1 MNTGFW
7 RSFLLS
13 HGVLGSRLSRNQ
25 TWLPRMMA
33 GVVVF
38 GGLVGGSGTVGW
50 AFRPETQETQEAE
63 KTQEAAQEK
72 QDEAKQDEQE
82 DGTADFEKATELKL
96 NARRPM
102 DLDKVVQLCESA
114 LKKGLDPATE
124 EFCRRLMLDSL
135 MEYARISSSRI
146 LTPQQDPRWRFLRG
160 EALKRLTKVVDL
172 EAKNVEAWML
182 IAKLNLLEAG
192 DREQGAA
199 AVAKV
204 IELTADDKAQLAE
217 ALLVRAGYAED
228 DQKRIEDLNQAV
240 EVDPKNI
247 EVRRARAIYFMRI
260 ADNEKAILDFQAI
273 LEAEPTIENR
283 LLLANVMM
291 EADQLDK
298 ALELLAAAEAAEGEF
313 RPKMMMAQIHFRKKE
328 YEKCLENI
336 DQVLGMVED
345 LPEATNMRILSLL
358 QLERNEEALTAA
370 EEWVEKMPNNPQ
382 GYWLRSIANSSM
394 DKFDE
399 AIQDLQFLVES
410 VPDAP
415 LFKLQLGNLYN
426 ASDRPRAALKIFEEL
441 QEDSPDLEGFH
452 RSRGD
457 AYLSTGQHAEAV
469 ADYEKELAKNPED
482 SGTLNNLAWVLATSP
497 TDSVR
502 NGARSIELGLKAAEL
517 TKYEQAHILSTL
529 ASGYAE
535 TGDFEKAREWIAKA
549 VAIAEAEKAK
559 NLDSLKKEAASYEKN
574 EAWRELEVKEEAPLP
589 EAAPKRRPRQRPPTD
604 RSDDDF

>member
-7 RSFLLS
+7 RSLLIS
-13 HGVLGSRLSRNQ
+13 HGVLGRRLGGTQ
-25 TWLPRMMA
+25 PWLPRMLA
-33 GVVVF
+33 GIVF
-38 GGLVGGSGTVGW
+38 VGGIVGGSEPTGW
-50 AFRPETQETQEAE
+50 ACLTEIQESQDSQKSED
-63 KTQEAAQEK
+63 AAGEK
-72 QDEAKQDEQE
+72 QDEAKQAEQE

-135 MEYARISSSRI
+135 MEYARISSARI

-160 EALKRLTKVVDL
+160 EALKRLTKVVGL
-172 EAKNVEAWML
+172 EENNVEAWML
-182 IAKLNLLEAG
+182 IAKLNLLETG

-199 AVAKV
+199 AIAKV
-204 IELTADDKAQLAE
+204 IELSADNKTQMAE
-217 ALLVRAGYAED
+217 ALLVRAGFAED
-228 DQKRIEDLNQAV
+228 DEQRLADLNQAV

-260 ADNEKAILDFQAI
+260 ADNAKAILDFQAI

-291 EADQLDK
+291 EADQLDQ
-298 ALELLAAAEAAEGEF
+298 ALELLAAAEAADGEF
-313 RPKMMMAQIHFRKKE
+313 RPQMMMAQIYFRKKE
-328 YEKCLENI
+328 YEKCLENV
-336 DQVLGMVED
+336 DKVLGMVQD

-358 QLERNEEALTAA
+358 QLERHEEALAAA

-382 GYWLRSIANSSM
+382 GYWLRSIANSSL

-415 LFKLQLGNLYN
+415 LFKLQLANLYN

-441 QEDSPDLEGFH
+441 QEESPDLEGFY

-457 AYLSTGQHAEAV
+457 AYLSTGQHAEAI
-469 ADYEKELAKNPED
+469 ADYEKELAKNPDD

-502 NGARSIELGLKAAEL
+502 NGARAIELGLKAAEL

-559 NLDSLKKEAASYEKN
+559 NLDGLKKEAASYDKN
-574 EAWRELEVKEEAPLP
+574 EPWRELEVKEEAPLP